1 MKIAANLSMLF
12 VERPLRERVQ
22 AACAAGFAG
31 VEIQFPYEVP
41 AIVLKEALDAAG
53 VPLVLINLP
62 AADLTD
68 GGPGLAAVPARQ
80 AAFDK
85 ALEQAL
91 SYAAMVRPLA
101 VNVLPGRLAE
111 GVERAQALATLTANL
126 RRAAEAFAVLGI
138 GVLVE
143 AINPLDMPGFLI
155 NTPDDLAALLDAVD
169 HRKQTGFGQRC
180 QHAMPGAAM
189 QVDGLGA
196 IGQKRARLPR
206 RAVCIRGDDHQKR
219 IPSHRHERL
228 RAVRVPLHHLQ
239 QIRKAARLCLED
251 RQPRPR
257 IRPEIQPRHVV
268 VAVNRGW
275 RPAEIA
281 EVKMP
286 DLNANDIEAATKIIE
301 GSATSMGLEVVEG

>member
-53 VPLVLINLP
+53 LPLVLINLP

-80 AAFDK
+80 AAFDE

-155 NTPDDLAALLDAVD
+155 NTPDDLAALLDAVGHPNCRAQFD
-169 HRKQTGFGQRC
+169 LYHMARQGIDLPTGIARLAGRIGHVQFADCPGRG
-180 QHAMPGAAM
+180 MPGSGDLDFAA
-189 QVDGLGA
+189 A
-196 IGQKRARLPR
+196 IAALRSSGYEGWLSAEYRPGDAATSATLAWLP
-206 RAVCIRGDDHQKR
+206 
-219 IPSHRHERL
+219 EW
-228 RAVRVPLHHLQ
+228 
-239 QIRKAARLCLED
+239 
-251 RQPRPR
+251 RQ
-257 IRPEIQPRHVV
+257 
-268 VAVNRGW
+268 RGW
-275 RPAEIA
+275 
-281 EVKMP
+281 
-286 DLNANDIEAATKIIE
+286 IEAI
-301 GSATSMGLEVVEG
+301 